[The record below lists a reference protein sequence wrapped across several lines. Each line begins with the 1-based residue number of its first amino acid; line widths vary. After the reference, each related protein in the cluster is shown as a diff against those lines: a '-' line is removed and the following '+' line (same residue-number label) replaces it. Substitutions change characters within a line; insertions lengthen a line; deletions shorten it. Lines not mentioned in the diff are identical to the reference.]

1 MTPGRHSAPVT
12 DGEEAHPHGAFRFVR
27 GNPTE
32 EEIAAVSAVI
42 ASAVAE
48 ARESGLANG
57 EQAPSEWTRSQR
69 PIRHTLTPGPGR
81 WRNFTA

>member
-1 MTPGRHSAPVT
+1 MTPGRHAAPVT
-12 DGEEAHPHGAFRFVR
+12 DGEEAHPESAFRFVR

-32 EEIAAVSAVI
+32 EEIAAVSAVV

-48 ARESGLANG
+48 VRESGLADG
-57 EQAPSEWTRSQR
+57 EATPSEWSRSQR
-69 PIRHTLTPGPGR
+69 PIRHPLTPGPGR